1 MKKTI
6 LFSVLMLVI
15 MGIQIQ
21 QAQAVSA
28 LSTSALNIY
37 PIVNEKQVGKA
48 TNFFNINTEEDTT
61 EKLKFQ
67 AVNTSN
73 KDINLDVMKGNALSV
88 TNGGVHLSPET
99 KTDSSYFL
107 NNKFEI
113 KNWIAINDKV
123 TIPAKSKMEIPV
135 EVKIPKNVEE
145 GTYIGGVIFQQKSKG
160 TPSNIGT
167 KGEATLQI
175 NNNFNYEFAIQL
187 NVGKVNEDYDSS
199 KLKIKNVKIDELKN
213 ELTFIGE
220 NYHNYLLNL
229 TNLTYVVKDDNDEE
243 VYKGKL
249 PILKFSPMTSGTY
262 KFQLGDV
269 KFKKGDY
276 KLIIKDNSQ
285 NEINDGSFKLKDNV
299 TMKKE
304 DIGKRVIIKEKENN
318 ENIYL
323 VVGIAL
329 VCCAVSIVVG
339 IILGKRTKKNDK
351 E

>member
-6 LFSVLMLVI
+6 LSSVLMLVI
-15 MGIQIQ
+15 MGIQTQ

-28 LSTSALNIY
+28 LSTAALNIY

-48 TNFFNINTEEDTT
+48 TNFFNINTEKGTT
-61 EKLKFQ
+61 ESLKFQ

-73 KDINLDVMKGNALSV
+73 KDIDLDVMKGNALSV
-88 TNGGVHLSPET
+88 TNGGVHLSPEE

-107 NNKFEI
+107 DSKFEI
-113 KNWIAINDKV
+113 KKWITINNKV
-123 TIPAKSKMEIPV
+123 TIPAKSKIEIPV

-145 GTYIGGVIFQQKSKG
+145 GTYIGGIIFQQKSKG

-187 NVGKVNEDYDSS
+187 NVGKVDTEYDSS

-213 ELTFIGE
+213 ELTFVGE
-220 NYHNYLLNL
+220 NYHNYLLDL
-229 TNLTYVVKDDNDEE
+229 ANLTYIVTDDNDEE

-249 PILKFSPMTSGTY
+249 PSLKFSPMTSGTY

-269 KFKKGDY
+269 KFKKGKY
-276 KLIIKDNSQ
+276 KLTIKDNNQS
-285 NEINDGSFKLKDNV
+285 EINNSSFALKDTV

-304 DIGKRVIIKEKENN
+304 NIGKRVIIKEKTNN
-318 ENIYL
+318 KTVYL

-329 VCCAVSIVVG
+329 VCCVVSIVFG
-339 IILGKRTKKNDK
+339 ILLGKRSKKGDK

>member
-6 LFSVLMLVI
+6 LSSVLMLVI
-15 MGIQIQ
+15 MGIQTQ

-48 TNFFNINTEEDTT
+48 TNFFNINTEEGTT

-107 NNKFEI
+107 DNKFEI
-113 KNWIAINDKV
+113 KKWITINDKV
-123 TIPAKSKMEIPV
+123 TIPAKSKIEIPV
-135 EVKIPKNVEE
+135 EVKIPTNVEE
-145 GTYIGGVIFQQKSKG
+145 GTYIGGVIFLQKSKG

-187 NVGKVNEDYDSS
+187 NVGKVDAEYDPS
-199 KLKIKNVKIDELKN
+199 KLKIKNVKVDELKN
-213 ELTFIGE
+213 ELTFVGE

-229 TNLTYVVKDDNDEE
+229 ANLTYIVTDEDDEE

-249 PILKFSPMTSGTY
+249 PSLKFSPMTSGTY

-276 KLIIKDNSQ
+276 KLIIKDSNQS
-285 NEINDGSFKLKDNV
+285 EINNSSFKLKENV
-299 TMKKE
+299 IVKKE
-304 DIGKRVIIKEKENN
+304 NIGNRVIIKEKTNN
-318 ENIYL
+318 TTIYL

-329 VCCAVSIVVG
+329 VCCVVSIVVG
-339 IILGKRTKKNDK
+339 VLLGKRSNKGDK

>member
-6 LFSVLMLVI
+6 LSSVLMIVI
-15 MGIQIQ
+15 MGIQTH

-28 LSTSALNIY
+28 ISTSTLNIY

-48 TNFFNINTEEDTT
+48 TNFFNINTEEGTT

-88 TNGGVHLSPET
+88 TNGGVHLSPEA

-107 NNKFEI
+107 DNKFEI
-113 KNWIAINDKV
+113 KKWITINDKV
-123 TIPAKSKMEIPV
+123 TIPAKSKIEIPV
-135 EVKIPKNVEE
+135 EVKIPKNVKE

-160 TPSNIGT
+160 MPSNIGT

-187 NVGKVNEDYDSS
+187 NVGKIDEEYDSS
-199 KLKIKNVKIDELKN
+199 KLKIKNVKVDELKN
-213 ELTFIGE
+213 ELTFVGE

-229 TNLTYVVKDDNDEE
+229 TNLTYIVTDDNDEE

-249 PILKFSPMTSGTY
+249 PNLKFSPMTSGTY

-285 NEINDGSFKLKDNV
+285 SEINKGSFELKDNV
-299 TMKKE
+299 VMKKE
-304 DIGKRVIIKEKENN
+304 DIGKRVIIKEKTNN
-318 ENIYL
+318 SNTYL
-323 VVGIAL
+323 IIGIAL
-329 VCCAVSIVVG
+329 VCCVVSIVVG
-339 IILGKRTKKNDK
+339 IILGKRTKKNNK